1 MDETK
6 RGITINEEYIMKFRS
21 SDNEPSDD
29 YLVVC
34 GVYLHGKISAEFGT
48 DTVDIAKDD
57 AEPFR
62 LLVNESNGIKGMKVE
77 VEGYSGDSV
86 IYAWKALMGLPMVAN
101 PSFEMLQFRG
111 LIVDPSDKKML
122 ADAKKKF
129 KEKRQFL

>member
-1 MDETK
+1 MT
-6 RGITINEEYIMKFRS
+6 FRP
-21 SDNEPSDD
+21 DNSEPSKD

-34 GVYLHGKISAEFGT
+34 GVYFHGKIEDSLRT
-48 DTVDIAKDD
+48 DIALIAKAD

-62 LLVNESNGIKGMKVE
+62 LLVNESNGIEGMKVD
-77 VEGYSGDSV
+77 VEGYSGYAV
-86 IYAWKALMGLPMVAN
+86 LYAWKADMGLPMVAN

-111 LIVDPSDKKML
+111 LVVDPSDKKML

>member
-1 MDETK
+1 
-6 RGITINEEYIMKFRS
+6 MKFRS
-21 SDNEPSDD
+21 SNSDPND
-29 YLVVC
+29 EYFVVC
-34 GVYLHGKISAEFGT
+34 GVYLHGKISEEFGT
-48 DTVDIAKDD
+48 DTVHIAKDD

-62 LLVNESNGIKGMKVE
+62 LMVNESKGIEGMKVE
-77 VEGYSGDSV
+77 VEGYSGDAV
-86 IYAWKALMGLPMVAN
+86 LYAWKSNMGVPLIAN

>member
-1 MDETK
+1 
-6 RGITINEEYIMKFRS
+6 MKFRLEN
-21 SDNEPSDD
+21 NEPSKD
-29 YLVVC
+29 YLNVC
-34 GVYLHGKISAEFGT
+34 GVYFHGKISEAFGN
-48 DTVDIAKDD
+48 DLVQISKDD

-62 LLVNESNGIKGMKVE
+62 LLVNESKGINGMKVE
-77 VEGYSGDSV
+77 VEGYSGDAV
-86 IYAWKALMGLPMVAN
+86 LYAWKALMGLPMVAN

>member
-1 MDETK
+1 
-6 RGITINEEYIMKFRS
+6 MKFRS
-21 SDNEPSDD
+21 TNSDPNDE

-34 GVYLHGKISAEFGT
+34 GVYLHGKISDEFGT
-48 DTVDIAKDD
+48 DTVHISKDD

-62 LLVNESNGIKGMKVE
+62 LMVNESKGIEGMKVE
-77 VEGYSGDSV
+77 VEGYSGDAV
-86 IYAWKALMGLPMVAN
+86 LYAWKSNMGVPLIAN

>member
-1 MDETK
+1 
-6 RGITINEEYIMKFRS
+6 MKFRS
-21 SDNEPSDD
+21 TNSDPNDE

-34 GVYLHGKISAEFGT
+34 GVYLHGKISDEFGT
-48 DTVDIAKDD
+48 DTVHIAKDD

-62 LLVNESNGIKGMKVE
+62 LMVNESKGIEGMKVD
-77 VEGYSGDSV
+77 VEGYSGDAV
-86 IYAWKALMGLPMVAN
+86 LYAWKSNMGVPLVAN

-111 LIVDPSDKKML
+111 LIVDPSDTKML

>member
-1 MDETK
+1 
-6 RGITINEEYIMKFRS
+6 MKFRS
-21 SDNEPSDD
+21 TNSDPNDE

-34 GVYLHGKISAEFGT
+34 GVYLHGKISEEFGT
-48 DTVDIAKDD
+48 DTVHIAKDD

-62 LLVNESNGIKGMKVE
+62 LMVNESKGIEGMKVE
-77 VEGYSGDSV
+77 VEGYSGDAV
-86 IYAWKALMGLPMVAN
+86 LYAWKSNMGVPLIAN

>member
-1 MDETK
+1 
-6 RGITINEEYIMKFRS
+6 MKFRS
-21 SDNEPSDD
+21 TNRDPNDE

-34 GVYLHGKISAEFGT
+34 GVYLHGKISEEFGT
-48 DTVDIAKDD
+48 DTVHIAKDD

-62 LLVNESNGIKGMKVE
+62 LMVNESKGIEGMKVE
-77 VEGYSGDSV
+77 VEGYSGDAV
-86 IYAWKALMGLPMVAN
+86 LYAWKSNMGVPLIAN

>member
-1 MDETK
+1 
-6 RGITINEEYIMKFRS
+6 MKFRS
-21 SDNEPSDD
+21 SNSDPNDD
-29 YLVVC
+29 YFVVC
-34 GVYLHGKISAEFGT
+34 GVYLHGKISEEFGT
-48 DTVDIAKDD
+48 DTVHIAKDD

-62 LLVNESNGIKGMKVE
+62 LMVNESKGIDGMKVE
-77 VEGYSGDSV
+77 VEGYSGEAV
-86 IYAWKALMGLPMVAN
+86 LYAWKSLMGLPMVAN

>member
-1 MDETK
+1 
-6 RGITINEEYIMKFRS
+6 MKFRS
-21 SDNEPSDD
+21 TNSDPNDE

-34 GVYLHGKISAEFGT
+34 GVYLHGKISDEFGT
-48 DTVDIAKDD
+48 DTVHIAKDD

-62 LLVNESNGIKGMKVE
+62 LMVNESKGIEGMKVE
-77 VEGYSGDSV
+77 VEGYSGEAV
-86 IYAWKALMGLPMVAN
+86 LYAWKSNMGVPLVVN

-111 LIVDPSDKKML
+111 LIVDPSDKKKL

>member
-1 MDETK
+1 
-6 RGITINEEYIMKFRS
+6 MKFRS
-21 SDNEPSDD
+21 DYNEQSKD

-34 GVYLHGKISAEFGT
+34 GVYFHGKIEDSLGT
-48 DTVDIAKDD
+48 DIALIAKADS
-57 AEPFR
+57 EPFR

-77 VEGYSGDSV
+77 VEGYSGDAV
-86 IYAWKALMGLPMVAN
+86 LYAWKALMGLPMVAN

-122 ADAKKKF
+122 ADATKKF

>member
-1 MDETK
+1 
-6 RGITINEEYIMKFRS
+6 MKFRS
-21 SDNEPSDD
+21 TNSDPNDE

-34 GVYLHGKISAEFGT
+34 GVYLHGKISDEFGT
-48 DTVDIAKDD
+48 DTVHISKDD

-62 LLVNESNGIKGMKVE
+62 LMVNESKGIEGMKVE
-77 VEGYSGDSV
+77 VEGYSGEAV
-86 IYAWKALMGLPMVAN
+86 LYAWKSNMGVPLVVN

>member
-1 MDETK
+1 
-6 RGITINEEYIMKFRS
+6 MKFRS

-34 GVYLHGKISAEFGT
+34 GVYLHGKIAAEFGT

-62 LLVNESNGIKGMKVE
+62 LLVNESNGINGMKVE
-77 VEGYSGDSV
+77 VEGYSGDAV
-86 IYAWKALMGLPMVAN
+86 LYAWKALMGLPMVAN

>member
-1 MDETK
+1 
-6 RGITINEEYIMKFRS
+6 MKFRS
-21 SDNEPSDD
+21 TNSDPNDE

-34 GVYLHGKISAEFGT
+34 GVYLHGKISEEFGI
-48 DTVDIAKDD
+48 DTVHIAKDD

-62 LLVNESNGIKGMKVE
+62 LLVNESKGIEGMKVE
-77 VEGYSGDSV
+77 VEGYSGDAV
-86 IYAWKALMGLPMVAN
+86 LYAWKSNMGVPLVAN
-101 PSFEMLQFRG
+101 PSFEMLTFRG